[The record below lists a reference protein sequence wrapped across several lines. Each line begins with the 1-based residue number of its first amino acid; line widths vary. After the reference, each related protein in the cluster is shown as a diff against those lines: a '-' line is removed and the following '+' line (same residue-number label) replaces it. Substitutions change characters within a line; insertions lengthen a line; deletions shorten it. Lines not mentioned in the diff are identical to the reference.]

1 MISPFRTV
9 PLRMNIVA
17 EKYEQN
23 VNATFRFRKTFW
35 KIEET
40 ESIESEGAETVEERN
55 ETCYNMGDAA
65 TYGTAETIR
74 YRYRQNRKDA
84 WKMALKNRKEMDP
97 RFQWKLSDIFETQ
110 EAWEQAYTK
119 AKTAVEGLKALEGT
133 LKTSAAQL
141 KAGLDQIYQ
150 ATEQVELVYLYASL
164 FKSGDNGDP
173 EAQRLEGRAMSL
185 HVELSTVLSFVDPE
199 ILSIPKETLAAWIQL
214 PEMKEY
220 RHILEDT
227 DRMRAHTLPAEQ
239 EKLLAQLSDAAGAPD
254 DAFTMLESVDMTF
267 PDITGEDGKP
277 ASLTHGTY
285 GLYRDSRSRSVR
297 KEAFETYHGEFQRY
311 INTLAALYGGQV
323 KLDEYFAKAKGFD
336 SSLEKSLY
344 ANNVPVSVYDSLVE
358 AIHGG
363 LPIMERYLQLR
374 KKVLGLSELHMYDL
388 YCPMVENVDYDIELE
403 DCKALVKK
411 ALAPLGE
418 EYAGLLDKAYG
429 EQWMD
434 VYENKGKTTGA
445 FSCGVYGVHP
455 YVLLNYTRSLDDAF
469 TMAHE
474 LGHAMHSY
482 YSSKNNSFANHDYR
496 LLVAEV
502 ASTVNEVLLTKYLL
516 KTETDKNRRA
526 YLLNHL
532 LESFRTTVFRQTLF
546 AEFEREAHDMYRGGE
561 PLTAQALSQKYHA
574 LNELYYRG
582 AVVDPLQDAE
592 WARIPHFYSAY
603 YVYQYATGFC
613 SAVAIADGI
622 YETGD
627 PSGYLKFLTTGGSD
641 YPLEELKIAG
651 VDLTKPDV
659 VQRALRVFEAT
670 LTELEE
676 LLGAK

>member
-1 MISPFRTV
+1 
-9 PLRMNIVA
+9 
-17 EKYEQN
+17 
-23 VNATFRFRKTFW
+23 
-35 KIEET
+35 
-40 ESIESEGAETVEERN
+40 
-55 ETCYNMGDAA
+55 
-65 TYGTAETIR
+65 
-74 YRYRQNRKDA
+74 
-84 WKMALKNRKEMDP
+84 MALKNRREMDP
-97 RFQWKLSDIFETQ
+97 KFQWKLSDIFETQ
-110 EAWEQAYTK
+110 AAWEQAFQNAKK
-119 AKTAVEGLKALEGT
+119 AVDTLGALEGT
-133 LKTSAAQL
+133 LKQSPQQL
-141 KAGLDQIYQ
+141 KAGLDQIYA
-150 ATEQVELVYLYASL
+150 ATRQVELVYLYANL

-185 HVELSTVLSFVDPE
+185 YVALSTALSFVDPE
-199 ILSIPKETLAAWIQL
+199 ILSIPKAELDAWLQL
-214 PEMKEY
+214 PELQEY

-227 DRMRAHTLPAEQ
+227 DRMRPYSLPKEQ
-239 EKLLAQLSDAAGAPD
+239 EKMLAQLADAAGAPD
-254 DAFTMLESVDMTF
+254 EAFTMLESVDMTF

-277 ASLTHGTY
+277 ASLSHGTY
-285 GLYRDSRSRSVR
+285 GLYRDSRNRAVR

-311 INTLAALYGGQV
+311 INTIAAMYSGQV
-323 KLDEYFAKAKGFD
+323 KLDEYYANVRGYKNA
-336 SSLEKSLY
+336 LEKSLFG
-344 ANNVPVSVYDSLVE
+344 NNVPVAVYDSLVE
-358 AIHGG
+358 AVHGG
-363 LPIMERYLQLR
+363 LPIMERYLKLR
-374 KKVLGLSELHMYDL
+374 KKTLKLDALHMYDL
-388 YCPMVENVDYDIELE
+388 YCPMVDEVSYDIDFE

-418 EYAGLLDKAYG
+418 DYAKLLDKAYR

-445 FSCGVYGVHP
+445 FSCGVFGVHP
-455 YVLLNYTRSLDDAF
+455 YVLLNYTRSLEDAF

-482 YSSKNNSFANHDYR
+482 YSAANNSFANHDYR

-516 KTETDKNRRA
+516 KTETDPKRRA

-546 AEFEREAHDMYRGGE
+546 AEFERDAHEMYRNGE
-561 PLTAQALSQKYHA
+561 PLTAELLSRRYHE
-574 LNELYYRG
+574 LNELYYKG

-651 VDLTKPDV
+651 VDLTKPQV
-659 VQRALRVFEAT
+659 VQRALKVFEST
-670 LTELEE
+670 LDELEA
-676 LLGAK
+676 LLETF

>member
-1 MISPFRTV
+1 
-9 PLRMNIVA
+9 
-17 EKYEQN
+17 
-23 VNATFRFRKTFW
+23 
-35 KIEET
+35 
-40 ESIESEGAETVEERN
+40 
-55 ETCYNMGDAA
+55 
-65 TYGTAETIR
+65 
-74 YRYRQNRKDA
+74 
-84 WKMALKNRKEMDP
+84 MALKNRREMDP
-97 RFQWKLSDIFETQ
+97 KFQWKLSDIFETQ
-110 EAWEQAYTK
+110 AAWEQAFQNAKK
-119 AKTAVEGLKALEGT
+119 AVDTLGALEGT
-133 LKTSAAQL
+133 LKQSPQQL
-141 KAGLDQIYQ
+141 KAGLDQIYA
-150 ATEQVELVYLYASL
+150 ATRQVELVYLYANL

-185 HVELSTVLSFVDPE
+185 YVALSTALSFVDPE
-199 ILSIPKETLAAWIQL
+199 ILSIPKAELDAWLQL
-214 PEMKEY
+214 PELQEY

-227 DRMRAHTLPAEQ
+227 DRMRPYSLPKEQ
-239 EKLLAQLSDAAGAPD
+239 EKMLAQLADAAGAPD
-254 DAFTMLESVDMTF
+254 EAFTMLESVDMTF

-277 ASLTHGTY
+277 ASLSHGTY
-285 GLYRDSRSRSVR
+285 GLYRDSRNRAVR

-311 INTLAALYGGQV
+311 INTIAAMYSGQV
-323 KLDEYFAKAKGFD
+323 KLDEYYANVRGYKNA
-336 SSLEKSLY
+336 LEKSLFG
-344 ANNVPVSVYDSLVE
+344 NNVPVAVYDSLVE
-358 AIHGG
+358 AVHGG
-363 LPIMERYLQLR
+363 LPIMERYLKLR
-374 KKVLGLSELHMYDL
+374 KKTLQLDALHMYDL
-388 YCPMVENVDYDIELE
+388 YCPMVDEVSYDIDFE

-418 EYAGLLDKAYG
+418 DYAKLLDKAYR

-434 VYENKGKTTGA
+434 VYENRGKTTGA
-445 FSCGVYGVHP
+445 FSCGVFGVHP
-455 YVLLNYTRSLDDAF
+455 YVLLNYTRSLEDAF

-482 YSSKNNSFANHDYR
+482 YSAANNSFANHDYR

-516 KTETDKNRRA
+516 KTETDPKRRA

-546 AEFEREAHDMYRGGE
+546 AEFERDAHEMYRNGE
-561 PLTAQALSQKYHA
+561 PLTAELLSRRYHE
-574 LNELYYRG
+574 LNELYYKG

-651 VDLTKPDV
+651 VDLTKPQV
-659 VQRALRVFEAT
+659 VQRALKVFEST
-670 LTELEE
+670 LDELEA
-676 LLGAK
+676 LLETF

>member
-1 MISPFRTV
+1 
-9 PLRMNIVA
+9 
-17 EKYEQN
+17 
-23 VNATFRFRKTFW
+23 
-35 KIEET
+35 
-40 ESIESEGAETVEERN
+40 
-55 ETCYNMGDAA
+55 
-65 TYGTAETIR
+65 
-74 YRYRQNRKDA
+74 
-84 WKMALKNRKEMDP
+84 MALKNRREMDP
-97 RFQWKLSDIFETQ
+97 KFQWKLSDIFETQ
-110 EAWEQAYTK
+110 AAWEQAFQNAKK
-119 AKTAVEGLKALEGT
+119 AVDTLGALEGT
-133 LKTSAAQL
+133 LKQSPQQL
-141 KAGLDQIYQ
+141 KAGLDQIYA
-150 ATEQVELVYLYASL
+150 ATQQVELVYLYANL

-185 HVELSTVLSFVDPE
+185 YVALSTALSFVDPE
-199 ILSIPKETLAAWIQL
+199 ILSIPKAELDAWLRL
-214 PEMKEY
+214 PELQEY

-227 DRMRAHTLPAEQ
+227 DRMRPYSLPKEQ
-239 EKLLAQLSDAAGAPD
+239 EKMLAQLADAAGAPD
-254 DAFTMLESVDMTF
+254 EAFTMLESVDMTF

-277 ASLTHGTY
+277 ASLSHGTY
-285 GLYRDSRSRSVR
+285 GLYRDSRNRAVR

-311 INTLAALYGGQV
+311 INTIAAMYSGQV
-323 KLDEYFAKAKGFD
+323 KLDEYYANVRGYKNA
-336 SSLEKSLY
+336 LEKSLFG
-344 ANNVPVSVYDSLVE
+344 NNVPVAVYDSLVE
-358 AIHGG
+358 AVHGG
-363 LPIMERYLQLR
+363 LPIMERYLKLR
-374 KKVLGLSELHMYDL
+374 KKTLKLDALHMYDL
-388 YCPMVENVDYDIELE
+388 YCPMVDEVSYDIDFE

-418 EYAGLLDKAYG
+418 DYAKLLDKAYR

-445 FSCGVYGVHP
+445 FSCGVFGVHP
-455 YVLLNYTRSLDDAF
+455 YVLLNYTRSLEDAF

-482 YSSKNNSFANHDYR
+482 YSAANNSFANHDYR

-502 ASTVNEVLLTKYLL
+502 ASTVNEVLLIKYLL
-516 KTETDKNRRA
+516 KTETDPKRRA

-546 AEFEREAHDMYRGGE
+546 AEFERDAHEMYRNGE
-561 PLTAQALSQKYHA
+561 PLTAELLSRRYHE
-574 LNELYYRG
+574 LNELYYKG

-651 VDLTKPDV
+651 VDLTKPQV
-659 VQRALRVFEAT
+659 VQRALKVFEST
-670 LTELEE
+670 LDELEA
-676 LLGAK
+676 LLETF